1 MYYCIFRKDL
11 PNELIAYPTTVAQ
24 FNNEWTAAI
33 STLDGATSADYI
45 IADYDGDLPK
55 GMILF
60 LDDDGIVNV
69 KPNPK
74 VAARMQAKSEIRA
87 ALNKLGLSNDT
98 IDRAGVGL

>member
-1 MYYCIFRKDL
+1 MHYCIFRKAL

-24 FNNEWTAAI
+24 FNNEWAAAI

-55 GMILF
+55 GMVLF
-60 LDDDGIVNV
+60 LGTDGIVNV

-74 VAARMQAKSEIRA
+74 FTARAQAKSEIRA
-87 ALNKLGLSNDT
+87 ALNKLGLSDDT
-98 IDRAGVGL
+98 IDRAGVGI